1 MYFNNHKHNLSVLF
15 FLLIAA
21 SGCVRSSNPDIERGS
36 FVQFQDGYPEARMAS
51 IGLLSEEDKA
61 LINVTTDI
69 VLGSLIYSPDDDRRY
84 AEGSIEIRVLAID
97 GQLTRTVRSDV
108 SVMDELEG

>member
-36 FVQFQDGYPEARMAS
+36 FLQFQDGYPEVRMAS
-51 IGLLSEEDKA
+51 IGLLSEEDEA
-61 LINVTTDI
+61 LINEATDS
-69 VLGSLIYSPDDDRRY
+69 VLGSLIYSPRDDRRY
-84 AEGSIEIRVLAID
+84 GEGRIIRRVEP
-97 GQLTRTVRSDV
+97 RSTA
-108 SVMDELEG
+108 LK